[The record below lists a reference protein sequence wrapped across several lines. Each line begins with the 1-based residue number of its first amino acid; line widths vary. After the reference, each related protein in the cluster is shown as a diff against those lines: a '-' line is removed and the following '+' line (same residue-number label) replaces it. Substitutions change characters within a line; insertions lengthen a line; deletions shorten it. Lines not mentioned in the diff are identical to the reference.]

1 MLIRSVLQHLA
12 NANLK
17 GKWLKWLTVYTQERK
32 GGGGGRRRDM
42 QMVGCTGMLSE
53 IYNVYKPEIWQV
65 REGARDFLEDQEDI
79 IKHTY

>member
-1 MLIRSVLQHLA
+1 
-12 NANLK
+12 
-17 GKWLKWLTVYTQERK
+17 
-32 GGGGGRRRDM
+32 M

>member
-17 GKWLKWLTVYTQERK
+17 AKWLKWLTVYTQERK
-32 GGGGGRRRDM
+32 GGGGRRRDM
-42 QMVGCTGMLSE
+42 QRVGCTGMLS
-53 IYNVYKPEIWQV
+53 EIWQV
-65 REGARDFLEDQEDI
+65 REGARDFLEDQEYF